1 VIAARQQEKD
11 SDIAQLKQ
19 EHQSDFR
26 ELVKAKQQISEKE
39 KLINKM
45 TDQIKTALL
54 ESEKQTTV
62 HKETLERKDGKIK
75 ELQDKIRKIKNRW
88 MNTSANRL

>member
-1 VIAARQQEKD
+1 MIAARQQEKD